1 MKETTEISTQGEL
14 SHYIH
19 TNSHKFGITSYEL
32 LVLLSLAL
40 HMNKANSWVCFPSN
54 KLIAQLSLCSERSVT
69 AAIKSLS
76 DKGIINNR
84 KGGTHGNNRYN
95 INVKTLSKLCGD
107 EAVLTGCVLNVIT
120 GKYETFGDDVPQKK
134 RGDLT
139 IEDLDD
145 DSENLPF

>member
-1 MKETTEISTQGEL
+1 MKKINSQHEL
-14 SHYIH
+14 SNYIH
-19 TNSHKFGITSYEL
+19 RNSHKFGITAYEL
-32 LVLLSLAL
+32 LVLLSLAI

-95 INVKTLSKLCGD
+95 INVKVLSKLCGD
-107 EAVLTGCVLNVIT
+107 EVVLTGGVLNVIT
-120 GKYETFGDDVPQKK
+120 GKYETYGDDVPQKK
-134 RGDLT
+134 RGELT